1 MQKATFYNAKDGL
14 LEAKRPS
21 FAKCLFVS
29 CVQMAAKRSPE
40 AA

>member
-21 FAKCLFVS
+21 FAKRLFVS
-29 CVQMAAKRSPE
+29 CVQVAVVRCLKAA
-40 AA
+40 